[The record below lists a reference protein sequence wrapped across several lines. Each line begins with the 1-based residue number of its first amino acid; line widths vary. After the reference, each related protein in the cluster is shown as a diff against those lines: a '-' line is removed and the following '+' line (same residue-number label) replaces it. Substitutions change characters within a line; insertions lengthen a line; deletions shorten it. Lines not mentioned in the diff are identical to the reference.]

1 MTAAEMARIGGVAKR
16 KAHSKAQLRKWGK
29 RGGRPEKLDRKG
41 LATLKRL
48 LATGTT
54 QAECAAILGV
64 SARTIGR
71 AVARMRA

>member
-1 MTAAEMARIGGVAKR
+1 MTAAEIARIGGVAKG

-48 LATGTT
+48 LAT
-54 QAECAAILGV
+54 ARLRL
-64 SARTIGR
+64 SAQRFWACPSAPSAGPWPG
-71 AVARMRA
+71 